1 MAGRAP
7 ARGTAA
13 AATTTTAAASRDLTA
28 ELAFLTRAL
37 KAPTLREAVDR
48 LTERARAES
57 WTHEEFLI
65 ACLQR
70 EVSARESH
78 GGEGRIRAARFPA
91 RKSLEEFDYDH
102 ARALKRDTI
111 AHLGTLDF
119 VTAKENVVFLGPPG
133 TGKTHLATGLAIRA
147 CQAGHRVLFATAA
160 DWVATLADAHHA
172 GKLQAELIR
181 LGRYPLIVVD
191 EVGYIPF
198 EPEAANLFFQLVSSR
213 YERASL
219 IVTSNKQFG
228 RWGEVFGD
236 DVVAAAMIDRL
247 VHHAEVL
254 ALKGDSYRLK
264 DRDVG
269 RVPHNARPAN
279 QE

>member
-1 MAGRAP
+1 MVAAKAAGRD
-7 ARGTAA
+7 TA
-13 AATTTTAAASRDLTA
+13 S
-28 ELAFLTRAL
+28 EIAFLTRAL
-37 KAPTLREAVDR
+37 KAPTLRESVAR
-48 LTERARAES
+48 LAERARTES
-57 WTHEEFLI
+57 WTHEEFLV

-91 RKSLEEFDYDH
+91 RKPFEEFDFDH
-102 ARALKRDTI
+102 ARALKRDVI

-119 VTAKENVVFLGPPG
+119 ITAKDNVVFLGPPG
-133 TGKTHLATGLAIRA
+133 TGKTHLAIGLATRA
-147 CQAGHRVLFATAA
+147 CQAGHRVLFATASG
-160 DWVATLADAHHA
+160 WVARLADAHSR
-172 GKLQAELIR
+172 GRLQAELGR
-181 LGRYPLIVVD
+181 LGRYPLLVVD
-191 EVGYIPF
+191 EVGYIPV
-198 EPEAANLFFQLVSSR
+198 EAEAANLFFQLVSSR

-247 VHHAEVL
+247 VHHAEVV

-264 DRDVG
+264 DRNLG
-269 RVPHNARPAN
+269 RVPAASTDEP
-279 QE
+279 